1 MNKKE
6 QLIYSL
12 KLIQNI
18 FSKSLLKSNIQ
29 LEFKIKKSSTM
40 KRKKSKFCDTK
51 KTDKYYMIPFQ
62 TFFLIF
68 LSIIVYIVLIQ
79 LISYNHVFT
88 LSDLYFLLLN
98 QRTYLIKH
106 YNYLRTLICY
116 YAYRNSLDRIKE
128 IYNHLQKDLKEA
140 LKKNQEIFDEIYKSI
155 RNLNKEEKDIFN
167 KLMNEDICDYLDQFV
182 MQYNINCD
190 DFADGIAH
198 YGIYSSSIYTFQLI
212 LYIEMDL
219 EKLLYNLDEK
229 GYQYDEI
236 RYRSDQI
243 NILYPEDKNLWEEYE
258 SMNPFLILNSDNFH
272 SLALLIQQLIQSVSS
287 SLCDFY
293 KNRIIEIVDS
303 LKIKIIMS
311 QILFD
316 SLLIIACY
324 FFLIPRIIKKNREIK
339 EEKNMLN
346 IIPKNELDQI
356 LYNEEIRI

>member
-1 MNKKE
+1 M
-6 QLIYSL
+6 
-12 KLIQNI
+12 
-18 FSKSLLKSNIQ
+18 
-29 LEFKIKKSSTM
+29 
-40 KRKKSKFCDTK
+40 
-51 KTDKYYMIPFQ
+51 
-62 TFFLIF
+62 
-68 LSIIVYIVLIQ
+68 
-79 LISYNHVFT
+79 
-88 LSDLYFLLLN
+88 
-98 QRTYLIKH
+98 
-106 YNYLRTLICY
+106 
-116 YAYRNSLDRIKE
+116 
-128 IYNHLQKDLKEA
+128 
-140 LKKNQEIFDEIYKSI
+140 
-155 RNLNKEEKDIFN
+155 
-167 KLMNEDICDYLDQFV
+167 
-182 MQYNINCD
+182 
-190 DFADGIAH
+190 DF
-198 YGIYSSSIYTFQLI
+198 
-212 LYIEMDL
+212 

-316 SLLIIACY
+316 SLLVIACY

>member
-1 MNKKE
+1 
-6 QLIYSL
+6 
-12 KLIQNI
+12 
-18 FSKSLLKSNIQ
+18 
-29 LEFKIKKSSTM
+29 M
-40 KRKKSKFCDTK
+40 KRKKPKFCDTK

-116 YAYRNSLDRIKE
+116 YAYRNSLDRIKK

-167 KLMNEDICDYLDQFV
+167 KLMNGDICDYFDKFV

-212 LYIEMDL
+212 LYIEMDF

-316 SLLIIACY
+316 SLLVIACY
-324 FFLIPRIIKKNREIK
+324 FFLIPRIIRKNREIK